1 MLPTGALKTHIYLLC
16 LFANRE
22 FAISY
27 MAIDDFGEE
36 TFLALLSDWDLDAAF
51 LR

>member
-1 MLPTGALKTHIYLLC
+1 MVLHRTKLPHSFI
-16 LFANRE
+16 FSRE